1 MLVEVKVPQLAESI
15 ADATLLPWRKRVGE
29 RVTRG
34 EPLCDLETDKVT
46 LEVSAPADGVLKELR
61 KQEGQTAVSHETLAV
76 IDTTVLKAVAD
87 HPPPPAATPEPTP
100 KAPSPEPAAPKPQ
113 SNNAK
118 SDNAKSDDKITKLSP
133 AVRKLVAEHAID
145 PQAVPASGKDGRLTK
160 SDVLTYLKPAEESA
174 AASAPPAA
182 EPVAHADEAQEHNET
197 GERRVP
203 MTRLRRRIAERLL
216 AAQHQ
221 HAILTTFNEVD
232 MQPVTALRNRHR
244 EAFEA
249 RHGVRLGFMSF
260 FCKAAVAAL
269 KRYPIVNAAIEGE
282 DIVYHDYYDL
292 GIAVSSPRGLV
303 VPVLRDVER
312 LSFGAI
318 EAKLREYGEK
328 AREAKLSVE
337 ELSGGTFTI
346 TNGGVFGSLLST
358 PILNPPQS
366 AILGMHRIQDRPI
379 AEGGQVVIR
388 PMMYLALSYDHRIID
403 GREAVSFLVT
413 LKQHL
418 EDPARLLLDL

>member
-15 ADATLLPWRKRVGE
+15 ADATLLSWRKRVGE

-76 IDTTVLKAVAD
+76 IDTSVLKAVAAA
-87 HPPPPAATPEPTP
+87 PPATAPEPTP
-100 KAPSPEPAAPKPQ
+100 KARSPEPAAFKPQ

-118 SDNAKSDDKITKLSP
+118 SDHAKSDHEITKLSP

-182 EPVAHADEAQEHNET
+182 EPVAQADEAQEHNET

-232 MQPVTALRNRHR
+232 MQPVTALRDRHR
-244 EAFEA
+244 DAFEA

-269 KRYPIVNAAIEGE
+269 RHYPIVNAAVEGD
-282 DIVYHDYYDL
+282 DIVYHDYYHL

-328 AREAKLSVE
+328 VREAKLSVE

-413 LKQHL
+413 LKQRL

>member
-1 MLVEVKVPQLAESI
+1 MLIEVKAPQLAESI
-15 ADATLLPWRKRVGE
+15 ADATLLAWRKRVGE

-46 LEVSAPADGVLKELR
+46 LEVSAPEDGVLKELR

-76 IDTTVLKAVAD
+76 IDTTVLKAVAAA
-87 HPPPPAATPEPTP
+87 PPATAPEPIP
-100 KAPSPEPAAPKPQ
+100 KASSPEPAAPKPQ
-113 SNNAK
+113 SNSAQSN
-118 SDNAKSDDKITKLSP
+118 SERTKLSP

-145 PQAVPASGKDGRLTK
+145 PQEVPASGKDGRLTK
-160 SDVLTYLKPAEESA
+160 SDVLTYIKPAEESA
-174 AASAPPAA
+174 TASAPPAA
-182 EPVAHADEAQEHNET
+182 EPLAHADEAQEHNET

-232 MQPVTALRNRHR
+232 MQPVTALRDRHR

-269 KRYPIVNAAIEGE
+269 GHYPIVNAAVEGE

-292 GIAVSSPRGLV
+292 GIAISSPRGLV

-312 LSFGAI
+312 LSFGDI

-328 AREAKLSVE
+328 AREAKLKVE

>member
-1 MLVEVKVPQLAESI
+1 
-15 ADATLLPWRKRVGE
+15 
-29 RVTRG
+29 
-34 EPLCDLETDKVT
+34 
-46 LEVSAPADGVLKELR
+46 
-61 KQEGQTAVSHETLAV
+61 
-76 IDTTVLKAVAD
+76 
-87 HPPPPAATPEPTP
+87 
-100 KAPSPEPAAPKPQ
+100 
-113 SNNAK
+113 
-118 SDNAKSDDKITKLSP
+118 
-133 AVRKLVAEHAID
+133 
-145 PQAVPASGKDGRLTK
+145 
-160 SDVLTYLKPAEESA
+160 
-174 AASAPPAA
+174 
-182 EPVAHADEAQEHNET
+182 
-197 GERRVP
+197 

-232 MQPVTALRNRHR
+232 MQPVTALRDRHR

-249 RHGVRLGFMSF
+249 RHRVRLGFMSF

-269 KRYPIVNAAIEGE
+269 KRYPIVNASVEGE

-303 VPVLRDVER
+303 VPVLRDLER

-328 AREAKLSVE
+328 AREAKLKVE

-379 AEGGQVVIR
+379 ADGGQVVIR

>member
-76 IDTTVLKAVAD
+76 IDTTVLKAVAAA
-87 HPPPPAATPEPTP
+87 PPATAPESTP
-100 KAPSPEPAAPKPQ
+100 KAPAAPKPQ

-118 SDNAKSDDKITKLSP
+118 SDHEITKLSP

-182 EPVAHADEAQEHNET
+182 EPVAQADEAQEHNET

-232 MQPVTALRNRHR
+232 MQPVTALRDRHR
-244 EAFEA
+244 DAFEA

-269 KRYPIVNAAIEGE
+269 RHYPIVNAAVEGD
-282 DIVYHDYYDL
+282 DIVYHDYYHL

-328 AREAKLSVE
+328 VREAKLSVE

-413 LKQHL
+413 LKQRL

>member
-15 ADATLLPWRKRVGE
+15 ADATLLAWRKRVGE

-46 LEVSAPADGVLKELR
+46 LEVSAPEDGVLKELR

-76 IDTTVLKAVAD
+76 IDTSVLKAVAD
-87 HPPPPAATPEPTP
+87 HPPLPATAPELTP
-100 KAPSPEPAAPKPQ
+100 KASSPEPLAPEPQ
-113 SNNAK
+113 SNNER
-118 SDNAKSDDKITKLSP
+118 TKLSP
-133 AVRKLVAEHAID
+133 AVRKLVTEHAID

-160 SDVLTYLKPAEESA
+160 SDVLTYLKPAEET
-174 AASAPPAA
+174 APPDAPPVA
-182 EPVAHADEAQEHNET
+182 EPVAHADEV

-232 MQPVTALRNRHR
+232 MQPVTALRQRHR
-244 EAFEA
+244 DAFEA

-269 KRYPIVNAAIEGE
+269 KRYPIVNAAVEGD

-292 GIAVSSPRGLV
+292 GIAVSSARGLV

-318 EAKLREYGEK
+318 EASLREYGEK
-328 AREAKLSVE
+328 AREAKLKVE

>member
-15 ADATLLPWRKRVGE
+15 ADATLLAWRKRAGE

-46 LEVSAPADGVLKELR
+46 LEVSAPEDGVLKELR

-100 KAPSPEPAAPKPQ
+100 KAPSPVPAAPEPV
-113 SNNAK
+113 S
-118 SDNAKSDDKITKLSP
+118 KLSP

-160 SDVLTYLKPAEESA
+160 SDVLTYLKPAEET
-174 AASAPPAA
+174 APPNAPPVA
-182 EPVAHADEAQEHNET
+182 EPVAQADEA

-216 AAQHQ
+216 DAQHQ

-232 MQPVTALRNRHR
+232 MQPVTALRDRHR
-244 EAFEA
+244 DAFEA

-269 KRYPIVNAAIEGE
+269 KRYPIVNAAVEGE

-318 EAKLREYGEK
+318 ETRLREYGEK

-418 EDPARLLLDL
+418 EDPARLLLDV

>member
-1 MLVEVKVPQLAESI
+1 MLVEVEVPQLAESI
-15 ADATLLPWRKRVGE
+15 ADATLLAWRKRVGE
-29 RVTRG
+29 RGTRG

-46 LEVSAPADGVLKELR
+46 LEVSAPADGVIKELR

-87 HPPPPAATPEPTP
+87 HPPPPAPTPEPTP
-100 KAPSPEPAAPKPQ
+100 AAPSPEPAAAKPQ
-113 SNNAK
+113 SNHAK
-118 SDNAKSDDKITKLSP
+118 SNNGITKLSP

-160 SDVLTYLKPAEESA
+160 SDVLTHLKPAEESA
-174 AASAPPAA
+174 PASAPPAD
-182 EPVAHADEAQEHNET
+182 EPVAHADEARERHADEA

-232 MQPVTALRNRHR
+232 MQPVTALRDRHR

-269 KRYPIVNAAIEGE
+269 ERYPIVNAAVEGE
-282 DIVYHDYYDL
+282 DIVYHDYYHL

-318 EAKLREYGEK
+318 EARLREYGEK

-337 ELSGGTFTI
+337 DLTGGTFTI

-388 PMMYLALSYDHRIID
+388 PMMYLALSYDHRLID

-418 EDPARLLLDL
+418 EDPARLLLDV

>member
-15 ADATLLPWRKRVGE
+15 ADATLLAWRKRPGE

-46 LEVSAPADGVLKELR
+46 LEVSAPEDGVLKELR

-76 IDTTVLKAVAD
+76 IDTSVLKAVAD

-113 SNNAK
+113 SNHAK
-118 SDNAKSDDKITKLSP
+118 SNNPTSNNEITKLSP

-174 AASAPPAA
+174 TASAPPAA
-182 EPVAHADEAQEHNET
+182 EPVAQADEAR
-197 GERRVP
+197 ERRVP

-216 AAQHQ
+216 DAQHQ

-232 MQPVTALRNRHR
+232 MQPVMALRDRHR

-269 KRYPIVNAAIEGE
+269 KRYPIVNASLEGE

-292 GIAVSSPRGLV
+292 GIAVSTPRGLV
-303 VPVLRDVER
+303 VPVLRGVDH

-318 EAKLREYGEK
+318 EAKLREYAEK

-388 PMMYLALSYDHRIID
+388 PMMYLALSYDHRLID

>member
-1 MLVEVKVPQLAESI
+1 VLVEVKVPQLAESI
-15 ADATLLPWRKRVGE
+15 ADATLLSWRKRVGE

-76 IDTTVLKAVAD
+76 IDTSVLKAVAAA
-87 HPPPPAATPEPTP
+87 PPATAPEPTP
-100 KAPSPEPAAPKPQ
+100 KARSPEPAAFKPQ

-118 SDNAKSDDKITKLSP
+118 SDHAKSDHEITKLSP

-182 EPVAHADEAQEHNET
+182 EPVAQADEAQEHNET

-232 MQPVTALRNRHR
+232 MQPVTALRDRHR
-244 EAFEA
+244 DAFEA

-269 KRYPIVNAAIEGE
+269 RHYPIVNAAVEGD
-282 DIVYHDYYDL
+282 DIVYHDYYHL

-328 AREAKLSVE
+328 VREAKLSVE

-413 LKQHL
+413 LKQRL

>member
-34 EPLCDLETDKVT
+34 EPLLDLETDKVT
-46 LEVSAPADGVLKELR
+46 LEVSAPEDGVLKELR

-87 HPPPPAATPEPTP
+87 PPPPPAATPEPTP
-100 KAPSPEPAAPKPQ
+100 KASSPEPPAPKPQ
-113 SNNAK
+113 S
-118 SDNAKSDDKITKLSP
+118 DNAKSHDVQTNNGITKLSP

-145 PQAVPASGKDGRLTK
+145 PQAVPASRKDGRLTK
-160 SDVLTYLKPAEESA
+160 SDVLTYLKPAEESR
-174 AASAPPAA
+174 AASALPAA
-182 EPVAHADEAQEHNET
+182 EPVAEDA

-232 MQPVTALRNRHR
+232 MQPVQALRERHR

-260 FCKAAVAAL
+260 FCKATVAAL
-269 KRYPIVNAAIEGE
+269 KRYPIVNARVEGE

-303 VPVLRDVER
+303 VPVLRGVER

-418 EDPARLLLDL
+418 EDPARLLLDV

>member
-1 MLVEVKVPQLAESI
+1 
-15 ADATLLPWRKRVGE
+15 
-29 RVTRG
+29 
-34 EPLCDLETDKVT
+34 
-46 LEVSAPADGVLKELR
+46 
-61 KQEGQTAVSHETLAV
+61 
-76 IDTTVLKAVAD
+76 LKAVAD
-87 HPPPPAATPEPTP
+87 PPPPPAAASDPTP
-100 KAPSPEPAAPKPQ
+100 KAPSPEPPAPKPQ
-113 SNNAK
+113 SNNAESK
-118 SDNAKSDDKITKLSP
+118 NAQSKNEVAKLSP

-160 SDVLTYLKPAEESA
+160 SDVLTYLKPAEET
-174 AASAPPAA
+174 APPNAPPVA

-216 AAQHQ
+216 DAQHQ

-232 MQPVTALRNRHR
+232 MQPVTALRERHR
-244 EAFEA
+244 DAFEA

-269 KRYPIVNAAIEGE
+269 GHYPIVNAAVEGE
-282 DIVYHDYYDL
+282 EIVYHDYYDL
-292 GIAVSSPRGLV
+292 GIAVSSARGLV
-303 VPVLRDVER
+303 VPVLRGVER

-318 EAKLREYGEK
+318 EQKLREYGEK

>member
-34 EPLCDLETDKVT
+34 ELLVDLETDKVT
-46 LEVSAPADGVLKELR
+46 LEVSAPEDGILKELR

-76 IDTTVLKAVAD
+76 IDTTVLMAVAAA
-87 HPPPPAATPEPTP
+87 PPATA
-100 KAPSPEPAAPKPQ
+100 PEPAAPGPELAAKPA
-113 SNNAK
+113 S
-118 SDNAKSDDKITKLSP
+118 KLSP

-145 PQAVPASGKDGRLTK
+145 PQVVPASGKGGRLTK
-160 SDVLTYLKPAEESA
+160 SDVLTYVKPAEDA
-174 AASAPPAA
+174 KAASAPPVVEPVVHAAAA
-182 EPVAHADEAQEHNET
+182 EEPIET
-197 GERRVP
+197 RERRVP

-232 MQPVTALRNRHR
+232 MHPVMALRDRYR

-249 RHGVRLGFMSF
+249 RHGARLGFMSF

-269 KRYPIVNAAIEGE
+269 KRYPIVNAALEGE

-318 EAKLREYGEK
+318 EAKLRDYGEK

-337 ELSGGTFTI
+337 ELTGGTFTI

-358 PILNPPQS
+358 PILNPPES
-366 AILGMHRIQDRPI
+366 AILGMHRIEDRPI

>member
-15 ADATLLPWRKRVGE
+15 ADATLLAWRKRPGE

-46 LEVSAPADGVLKELR
+46 LEVSAPEDGVLKELR

-76 IDTTVLKAVAD
+76 IDTSVLKAVAD

-113 SNNAK
+113 SNHAK
-118 SDNAKSDDKITKLSP
+118 SNNPTSNNEITKLSP

-174 AASAPPAA
+174 TASAPPAA
-182 EPVAHADEAQEHNET
+182 EPVAQADEAR
-197 GERRVP
+197 ERRVP

-216 AAQHQ
+216 DAQHQ

-232 MQPVTALRNRHR
+232 MQPVMALRDRHR

-269 KRYPIVNAAIEGE
+269 KRYPIVNASLEGE

-292 GIAVSSPRGLV
+292 SIAVSTPRGLV
-303 VPVLRDVER
+303 VPVLRGVDH

-318 EAKLREYGEK
+318 EAKLREYAEK

-388 PMMYLALSYDHRIID
+388 PMMYLALSYDHRLID

>member
-34 EPLCDLETDKVT
+34 EPLLDLETDKVT
-46 LEVSAPADGVLKELR
+46 LEVSAPEDGVLKELR

-87 HPPPPAATPEPTP
+87 LPPPPAAASEPTP
-100 KAPSPEPAAPKPQ
+100 KAPTPSPEPPAPKPQ
-113 SNNAK
+113 NNNAESK
-118 SDNAKSDDKITKLSP
+118 NEITKLSP

-145 PQAVPASGKDGRLTK
+145 PQTVPASGKDGRLTK
-160 SDVLTYLKPAEESA
+160 SDVLTYLKPAEESRVA
-174 AASAPPAA
+174 NAPPAA
-182 EPVAHADEAQEHNET
+182 EPVAEDA

-232 MQPVTALRNRHR
+232 MQPVTALRERHR

-249 RHGVRLGFMSF
+249 RHGVRLGFISF
-260 FCKAAVAAL
+260 FCKSTVAAL
-269 KRYPIVNAAIEGE
+269 RRYPIVNARVEGE

-303 VPVLRDVER
+303 VPVLRGVER

-328 AREAKLSVE
+328 
-337 ELSGGTFTI
+337 
-346 TNGGVFGSLLST
+346 
-358 PILNPPQS
+358 
-366 AILGMHRIQDRPI
+366 
-379 AEGGQVVIR
+379 
-388 PMMYLALSYDHRIID
+388 
-403 GREAVSFLVT
+403 
-413 LKQHL
+413 
-418 EDPARLLLDL
+418 

>member
-1 MLVEVKVPQLAESI
+1 VLVEVKVPQLAESI

-34 EPLCDLETDKVT
+34 EPLLDLETDKVT
-46 LEVSAPADGVLKELR
+46 LEVSAPEDGVLKELR

-87 HPPPPAATPEPTP
+87 DPPPPPAAASGPTP
-100 KAPSPEPAAPKPQ
+100 KAPSPEPPAPQPQ
-113 SNNAK
+113 SNNAESK
-118 SDNAKSDDKITKLSP
+118 NEITKLSP

-160 SDVLTYLKPAEESA
+160 SDVLTYLKPAEESR

-182 EPVAHADEAQEHNET
+182 EPVAEDA

-232 MQPVTALRNRHR
+232 MQPVTSLRDRHR
-244 EAFEA
+244 DAFEA

-269 KRYPIVNAAIEGE
+269 RRYPIVNARVEGE

-303 VPVLRDVER
+303 VPVLRGVER

>member
-1 MLVEVKVPQLAESI
+1 
-15 ADATLLPWRKRVGE
+15 
-29 RVTRG
+29 
-34 EPLCDLETDKVT
+34 
-46 LEVSAPADGVLKELR
+46 
-61 KQEGQTAVSHETLAV
+61 
-76 IDTTVLKAVAD
+76 
-87 HPPPPAATPEPTP
+87 
-100 KAPSPEPAAPKPQ
+100 
-113 SNNAK
+113 
-118 SDNAKSDDKITKLSP
+118 
-133 AVRKLVAEHAID
+133 
-145 PQAVPASGKDGRLTK
+145 
-160 SDVLTYLKPAEESA
+160 
-174 AASAPPAA
+174 
-182 EPVAHADEAQEHNET
+182 
-197 GERRVP
+197 
-203 MTRLRRRIAERLL
+203 
-216 AAQHQ
+216 
-221 HAILTTFNEVD
+221 
-232 MQPVTALRNRHR
+232 
-244 EAFEA
+244 
-249 RHGVRLGFMSF
+249 MSF

-269 KRYPIVNAAIEGE
+269 RHYPIVNAAVEGD

-312 LSFGAI
+312 LSFGTI
-318 EAKLREYGEK
+318 ETRLREYGEK

>member
-1 MLVEVKVPQLAESI
+1 VLVEVKVPQLAESI
-15 ADATLLPWRKRVGE
+15 ADATLLSWRKRVGE

-46 LEVSAPADGVLKELR
+46 LEVSAPEDGILKELR

-76 IDTTVLKAVAD
+76 IDTTVLKAVAAA
-87 HPPPPAATPEPTP
+87 PPATAPEPTP
-100 KAPSPEPAAPKPQ
+100 KAPSPEPAAPTPV
-113 SNNAK
+113 SR
-118 SDNAKSDDKITKLSP
+118 LSP

-174 AASAPPAA
+174 PPNAPPAA
-182 EPVAHADEAQEHNET
+182 EPVVHADEAQEHQEHNET

-232 MQPVTALRNRHR
+232 MQPVMALRDRHR

-269 KRYPIVNAAIEGE
+269 KRYPIVNASVEGE

-312 LSFGAI
+312 LSFGDI

-328 AREAKLSVE
+328 AREAKLKVE

-403 GREAVSFLVT
+403 GREAVSFLVI

>member
-15 ADATLLPWRKRVGE
+15 ADATLLPWRKRAGE

-34 EPLCDLETDKVT
+34 EPLVDLETDKVT
-46 LEVSAPADGVLKELR
+46 LEVSAPEDGILKELR

-87 HPPPPAATPEPTP
+87 HPPAPAAAAALAP
-100 KAPSPEPAAPKPQ
+100 KAPSPVSAAAKPT
-113 SNNAK
+113 
-118 SDNAKSDDKITKLSP
+118 TKLSP
-133 AVRKLVAEHAID
+133 AVRKLAAEHAID
-145 PQAVPASGKDGRLTK
+145 PLAVPASRKDGRLTK
-160 SDVLTYLKPAEESA
+160 SDVLTYVKPAEDAE
-174 AASAPPAA
+174 AASALPEA
-182 EPVAHADEAQEHNET
+182 EPVVRADEAR
-197 GERRVP
+197 ERRVP

-216 AAQHQ
+216 AAQQQ

-232 MQPVTALRNRHR
+232 MQPVTALRDRHR

-269 KRYPIVNAAIEGE
+269 RHYPIVNAAVEGE

-312 LSFGAI
+312 LSFGEI

-328 AREAKLSVE
+328 AREAKLKVE

-388 PMMYLALSYDHRIID
+388 PMMYLALSYD
-403 GREAVSFLVT
+403 
-413 LKQHL
+413 
-418 EDPARLLLDL
+418 

>member
-1 MLVEVKVPQLAESI
+1 VLVEVKVPQLAESI

-34 EPLCDLETDKVT
+34 EPLVDLETDKVT

-76 IDTTVLKAVAD
+76 IDTSVLKAVAAA
-87 HPPPPAATPEPTP
+87 PPPATAPEPTP
-100 KAPSPEPAAPKPQ
+100 KAPSHEPAAPKPQ

-118 SDNAKSDDKITKLSP
+118 SDNEITKLSP

-145 PQAVPASGKDGRLTK
+145 PQAVPVSGKDGRLTK
-160 SDVLTYLKPAEESA
+160 SDVLTYLKPAEERVA
-174 AASAPPAA
+174 PSAPPAA

-232 MQPVTALRNRHR
+232 MQPVQGLRERHR

-312 LSFGAI
+312 VSFSAI